1 MPKNIFR
8 TLPPKELVEA
18 SLKTMH
24 LTGLTDSTWFS
35 KSCINL
41 QALEDILPEL
51 EPYYLPCKAK
61 EYLHNPLTPARGLL
75 IIRQLLDTQQIAV
88 TKKERSCINVKEVLY
103 QIQKGSVV
111 DDQILV
117 EFT

>member
-1 MPKNIFR
+1 MPKKIFR
-8 TLPPKELVEA
+8 SSPPKELVEA
-18 SLKTMH
+18 SLQTMH

-41 QALEDILPEL
+41 QALEDILPQL

-75 IIRQLLDTQQIAV
+75 IIRQLLDTQEV
-88 TKKERSCINVKEVLY
+88 TLIKKERSCINVKEVWY
-103 QIQKGSVV
+103 QIQKDSAF
-111 DDQILV
+111 DQQILV

>member
-8 TLPPKELVEA
+8 TPPPKELVEA

-41 QALEDILPEL
+41 QALEELLPEL

-88 TKKERSCINVKEVLY
+88 TKKERSCINVKEVWY
-103 QIQKGSVV
+103 QIQKDSVV
-111 DDQILV
+111 DEQILV

>member
-1 MPKNIFR
+1 MPKKIFR
-8 TLPPKELVEA
+8 SHPPKELIEA
-18 SLKTMH
+18 SLQTMH

-41 QALEDILPEL
+41 QALEEILPEL

-61 EYLHNPLTPARGLL
+61 EYLHNPLTPARGLV
-75 IIRQLLDTQQIAV
+75 IIRQLLDTQKISV
-88 TKKERSCINVKEVLY
+88 TKKERSCINVKEVWY
-103 QIQKGSVV
+103 QIQKDFVV
-111 DDQILV
+111 DQQILV

>member
-8 TLPPKELVEA
+8 TPPPKELVEA
-18 SLKTMH
+18 SLQTMH

-88 TKKERSCINVKEVLY
+88 TKKERSCINVKEIWY
-103 QIQKGSVV
+103 QIHNNTSPKES
-111 DDQILV
+111 
-117 EFT
+117 FTMDFT

>member
-8 TLPPKELVEA
+8 TPPPKELVEA

-88 TKKERSCINVKEVLY
+88 TKKERSCINVKEVWY

-111 DDQILV
+111 DEQILV

>member
-51 EPYYLPCKAK
+51 EPYYLPCKA
-61 EYLHNPLTPARGLL
+61 RGLL

-88 TKKERSCINVKEVLY
+88 TKKERSCINVKEVWY

-111 DDQILV
+111 DEQILV

>member
-1 MPKNIFR
+1 MPKKIFR
-8 TLPPKELVEA
+8 SHPPKELIEA
-18 SLKTMH
+18 SLQTMH

-41 QALEDILPEL
+41 QALEELLPEL

-61 EYLHNPLTPARGLL
+61 EYLHNPLTPARGLV
-75 IIRQLLDTQQIAV
+75 IIRQLLDTQKISV
-88 TKKERSCINVKEVLY
+88 TKKERSCINVKEVWY
-103 QIQKGSVV
+103 QIQKDFVV
-111 DDQILV
+111 DQQILV

>member
-1 MPKNIFR
+1 MPKKIFR
-8 TLPPKELVEA
+8 SSPLKELVEA
-18 SLKTMH
+18 SLQTMH

-41 QALEDILPEL
+41 KALEELLPQL
-51 EPYYLPCKAK
+51 EPYYIPCKAK

-75 IIRQLLDTQQIAV
+75 IIRQLLDTQEI
-88 TKKERSCINVKEVLY
+88 TLRKKERSCINVKEVWY
-103 QIQKGSVV
+103 QIQKSSEF
-111 DDQILV
+111 DKQIIV

>member
-8 TLPPKELVEA
+8 SSPPKELVEA
-18 SLKTMH
+18 SLQTMH

-41 QALEDILPEL
+41 QALEDILPQL

-61 EYLHNPLTPARGLL
+61 EYLHNPLTPARGLV
-75 IIRQLLDTQQIAV
+75 IIRQLLDTQEVALI
-88 TKKERSCINVKEVLY
+88 KKERSCINLKEVWY
-103 QIQKGSVV
+103 QIHNNTPAQES
-111 DDQILV
+111 
-117 EFT
+117 FTMDFT